1 MAVVVVFP
9 EPCNPTSIIG
19 TGGTALRL
27 IAELSSEK
35 NMIEEVNFNLDVAKE
50 AMDDVISRLEL
61 TLSKIRAGKAN
72 PLMLSTVKLDYYG
85 VQTPLSQASNITSTD
100 SQTLSIQP
108 FDKNLINDIEQ
119 AIVEANLG
127 FNPSNNGEKV
137 IVNVPPLTEERRR
150 ELVKQV
156 KSEIENAKVNIRNH
170 RQKANDEMRKLLK
183 SGFSEDIVR
192 DAENSVQNLTNSF
205 TSKIDIIY
213 NQKELDIMTV

>member
-1 MAVVVVFP
+1 
-9 EPCNPTSIIG
+9 
-19 TGGTALRL
+19 
-27 IAELSSEK
+27 
-35 NMIEEVNFNLDVAKE
+35 MIEEVNFNLDVAKE
-50 AMDDVISRLEL
+50 AMDDVISRLEH

-72 PLMLSTVKLDYYG
+72 PVMLSTVKLDYYG
-85 VQTPLSQASNITSTD
+85 VQTPLSQAANITSTD

-137 IVNVPPLTEERRR
+137 IVNVPPLTEQRRR

-156 KSEIENAKVNIRNH
+156 KSEIENAKVSIRNH
-170 RQKANDEMRKLLK
+170 RQKANDEMRKLSK
-183 SGFSEDIVR
+183 SGASEDIVR